1 MQKFIDEIK
10 LIQDDWMCS
19 EFHEPASESEIAAFE
34 RENGIVIPQSYKDF
48 LVLSDGGE
56 LFGAVGNVWLYGVKA
71 TRFKIGDDFSDG
83 MVPKDFLI
91 LGFHDS
97 QHICFMPE
105 RNKFLFYEYETPDE
119 IESECL
125 WFDSFY
131 DVMEYLIDVHT
142 G

>member
-19 EFHEPASESEIAAFE
+19 EFHEPASESDIAAFE

-48 LVLSDGGE
+48 LVLSDG
-56 LFGAVGNVWLYGVKA
+56 
-71 TRFKIGDDFSDG
+71 

-91 LGFHDS
+91 LGFHGS

>member
-1 MQKFIDEIK
+1 MQRFIDQIK
-10 LIQDDWMCS
+10 PIQEDFMRS
-19 EFHEPASESEIAAFE
+19 TFHEPATESDIAEFE
-34 RENGIVIPQSYKDF
+34 REHGISIPQSYKDF

-71 TRFKIGDDFSDG
+71 TNFKIGYDFSEG
-83 MVPKDFLI
+83 KVPKDFLI

-105 RNKFLFYEYETPDE
+105 RNKFLFYEYEAPDE
-119 IESECL
+119 IDYECL

-131 DVMEYLIDVHT
+131 DVMEYLIDIHT
-142 G
+142 N